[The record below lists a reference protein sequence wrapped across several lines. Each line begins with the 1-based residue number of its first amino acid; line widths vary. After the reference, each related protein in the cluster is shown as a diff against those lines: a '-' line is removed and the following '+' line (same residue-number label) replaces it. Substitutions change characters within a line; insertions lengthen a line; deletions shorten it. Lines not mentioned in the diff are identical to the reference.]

1 MIRCCIFDADG
12 TLLDSMPM
20 WRDITYIYAER
31 KGLSVPQGL
40 HRSMNRLSLEQCAQL
55 YQQLGAAGDVE
66 EIAAEISQCALEG
79 YRDRV
84 GEKPHAGEFLRLLKQ
99 NGISL
104 AVATASNREGVLL
117 ALERL
122 GMLPL
127 IDVVATCGQVGKSK
141 EHPDI
146 FLYCARRLGAAPGES
161 VVFEDSAY
169 AIATAKAAGFPVV
182 AVEDDISAHGDR
194 AGETAAGIRAM
205 ADFALRDFRELAEQL
220 APPED
225 AALGLSRLLEG
236 PGPGAH
242 FPT

>member
-20 WRDITYIYAER
+20 WRDITYEYPES
-31 KGLSVPQGL
+31 KGIKAPAGL
-40 HRSMNRLSLEQCAQL
+40 HKTLNRLSLEQCAAH
-55 YQQLGAAGDVE
+55 YQGLGVPGTVE
-66 EIAAEISQCALEG
+66 DIVRELGQWALEG

-84 GEKPHAGEFLRLLKQ
+84 GEKPHAREFLELLRE
-99 NGISL
+99 NRISV

-127 IDVVATCGQVGKSK
+127 VDRFMTCSEVGRGK

-146 FLYCARRLGAAPGES
+146 FLRCAECFGASPRES

-169 AIATAKAAGFPVV
+169 AIRTARQAGFPVV
-182 AVEDDISAHGDR
+182 AVEDPISQAGD
-194 AGETAAGIRAM
+194 GEDESPQGIARLANLAISGYGALAA
-205 ADFALRDFRELAEQL
+205 QL
-220 APPED
+220 APAGED
-225 AALGLSRLLEG
+225 LGRGFSALLHREQT
-236 PGPGAH
+236 GAD
-242 FPT
+242 F